1 MGVNTSSVSSS
12 LSESRTECLAPPMP
26 QGLGPNAA
34 KSSQPDFVESDPL
47 FNFVEKIW
55 IEPCTATLPNYM
67 HGLCL
72 FGPAFAFVAVLVGI
86 VALMAYCEKKQ
97 KAAAA
102 AEAAKKTKKTK

>member
-1 MGVNTSSVSSS
+1 
-12 LSESRTECLAPPMP
+12 MP
-26 QGLGPNAA
+26 QGLGPNGA

-47 FNFVEKIW
+47 FNLVEKIW
-55 IEPCTATLPNYM
+55 IQPCTATLPKYM

-72 FGPAFAFVAVLVGI
+72 FGPAFAFVAVLVLI

-102 AEAAKKTKKTK
+102 AEAVAEAVKKTKKTK